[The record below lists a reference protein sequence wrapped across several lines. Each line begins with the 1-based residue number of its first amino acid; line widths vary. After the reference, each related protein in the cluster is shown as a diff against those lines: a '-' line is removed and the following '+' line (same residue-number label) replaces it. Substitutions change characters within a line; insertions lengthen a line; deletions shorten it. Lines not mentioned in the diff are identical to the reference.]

1 MAAENESVG
10 GLLVEDTEV
19 EVEVEDTEVEMMRV
33 EMMKVVET
41 SGG

>member
-10 GLLVEDTEV
+10 GLLVEDT

>member
-19 EVEVEDTEVEMMRV
+19 EDKDTEVEMMRV

>member
-1 MAAENESVG
+1 MAAENESEG
-10 GLLVEDTEV
+10 GLLVEDT